1 MIIITIHHPPSNI
14 KILRN
19 KVLRGTDLYDN
30 SIMCDIKIFFRT
42 KLKKPIMPLKFTRKQ
57 IISPI
62 NL

>member
-19 KVLRGTDLYDN
+19 KVLRRTDLYDN

-42 KLKKPIMPLKFTRKQ
+42 KLKKPIMPLKFTPKQ

>member
-1 MIIITIHHPPSNI
+1 MIIITTHHPPSNI

-30 SIMCDIKIFFRT
+30 SIMWDINIFLCT
-42 KLKKPIMPLKFTRKQ
+42 KLKKPMPLKFTRKQ

-62 NL
+62 NS